1 MCIGI
6 QLIGIYVFPLSSTM
20 VDYLDAKIKESIVKE
35 FDSSFLEESR
45 GAANLLILL
54 CELYFLWVIFS
65 YAWTTECI
73 SANSYFYYIKYWFE
87 LGKYL
92 LLKFVQVIAI
102 LLQDTLSVGYTNW
115 ILSASL
121 LIRWS
126 NIQSTIDF
134 GNLDEPYRVHQ
145 CFFSDYGL
153 KRVSHYKITNC
164 IAVSWYSLVCEIWS

>member
-1 MCIGI
+1 MYVYLLIYYKLLEYSSYIPLLNYFNVCLGI

-20 VDYLDAKIKESIVKE
+20 VDYLDATIKESIVKE

-134 GNLDEPYRVHQ
+134 GNLGELYRVHQ
-145 CFFSDYGL
+145 CFFSSYG
-153 KRVSHYKITNC
+153 
-164 IAVSWYSLVCEIWS
+164 